1 MSIERIEIR
10 NQHLKFLKWTVGT
23 FFKNKSISTTGLVLL
38 FNNETVYELIT
49 NRLEVEIGN
58 WGNGGLDTFS
68 IDDKIILEENL
79 PLFVDELKS
88 AVDEN

>member
-10 NQHLKFLKWTVGT
+10 NQHLKFLKWTAGT

-49 NRLEVEIGN
+49 NRLEIEIG
-58 WGNGGLDTFS
+58 DIMFS
-68 IDDKIILEENL
+68 ILSFCLFSFPVSLLELRKFSII
-79 PLFVDELKS
+79 
-88 AVDEN
+88 